1 MEIESM
7 TTAESPLSNVEA
19 VSNQPIAD
27 EESFVSGQDASLML
41 LANELIAKA
50 IDIRCSDMH
59 VEPDQEHTILRYLK
73 NRELLLESKLPKP
86 VHLELVFCYKV
97 IAGLNINETSKPQDK
112 KAVLKVGGSD
122 LNFRVTTIPGDFGE
136 TVAIS
141 FKFD

>member
-1 MEIESM
+1 M
-7 TTAESPLSNVEA
+7 TTAESPSPMSNLEVI
-19 VSNQPIAD
+19 SSQPVPE
-27 EESFVSGQDASLML
+27 EESVIAGQDASLML

-59 VEPDQEHTILRYLK
+59 VEPDEEHTILRYLK

-112 KAVLKVGGSD
+112 KAVLKIGGSD

>member
-1 MEIESM
+1 M
-7 TTAESPLSNVEA
+7 TTAELPPSNYEA
-19 VSNQPIAD
+19 VSGQAVPED
-27 EESFVSGQDASLML
+27 ESIVTGQDASLML

-50 IDIRCSDMH
+50 IDLRCSDMH
-59 VEPDQEHTILRYLK
+59 VEPDSEHTILRYLK
-73 NRELLLESKLPKP
+73 NKELLLESKLPKP

-97 IAGLNINETSKPQDK
+97 IAGLNIIETSRPQDK
-112 KAVLKVGGSD
+112 KAVLKINGSD

>member
-1 MEIESM
+1 M
-7 TTAESPLSNVEA
+7 TAAESPPSKVETLPTQS
-19 VSNQPIAD
+19 VPE
-27 EESFVSGQDASLML
+27 EESFVTGQDASLML
-41 LANELIAKA
+41 LANELISKA

-59 VEPDQEHTILRYLK
+59 VEPDEEHTILRYLK

-112 KAVLKVGGSD
+112 KAVLKISGSD
-122 LNFRVTTIPGDFGE
+122 VQFRVTTIPGDYGE

-141 FKFD
+141 FKFA

>member
-1 MEIESM
+1 M
-7 TTAESPLSNVEA
+7 SNVEA
-19 VSNQPIAD
+19 AAAQPVPEDDGFIA
-27 EESFVSGQDASLML
+27 GQDASLML

-59 VEPDQEHTILRYLK
+59 VEPDEQHTILRYLK

-112 KAVLKVGGSD
+112 KAVLKIGGDD

>member
-1 MEIESM
+1 M
-7 TTAESPLSNVEA
+7 TTAESAPTNAEA
-19 VSNQPIAD
+19 VSSHMTPED
-27 EESFVSGQDASLML
+27 ESVVTGQDASLML

-50 IDIRCSDMH
+50 IDLRCSDMH
-59 VEPDQEHTILRYLK
+59 VEPDQDNTILRYLK

-97 IAGLNINETSKPQDK
+97 IAGININETSKPQDK
-112 KAVLKVGGSD
+112 KAFLKVDGHD

>member
-1 MEIESM
+1 MN
-7 TTAESPLSNVEA
+7 AESPPSKLDTLPTQSVHE
-19 VSNQPIAD
+19 
-27 EESFVSGQDASLML
+27 EESFVTGQDASLML
-41 LANELIAKA
+41 LANELISKA

-59 VEPDQEHTILRYLK
+59 VEPDEEHTILRYLK

-112 KAVLKVGGSD
+112 KAVLKISGSD
-122 LNFRVTTIPGDFGE
+122 VQFRVTTIPGDYGE